1 MTRSDDGDGQ
11 AEVRVECVPVPVGM
25 GTPGG
30 TTNAY
35 VIDVPEGRDRR
46 RILVDPAARADD
58 LDAVAFGGG
67 TDGRDFD
74 AAGLDAIAVTHTHPD
89 HVGAVAAYAAETDA
103 TVYAHADHVNR
114 FRGATGIEPD
124 ATIADGDVLESDAVG
139 VLETPGHA
147 PDGLSF
153 VVDSEGNGVAFEASN
168 GTEAEHQADSG
179 SIIVG
184 DLAVASGS
192 VAVAAPDGDLAD
204 YLESLERLRD
214 RNAARLWPGHGPPIW
229 DPEATSTR
237 LIEHRLDRE
246 RRILEAIEDGASDVD
261 AILEAAYAKD
271 LTGVEDLARRT
282 VVAHV
287 EKLVSEGRIDR
298 SWESATGR

>member
-1 MTRSDDGDGQ
+1 MER
-11 AEVRVECVPVPVGM
+11 VPVPA
-25 GTPGG
+25 GTSAPGG

-35 VIDVPEGRDRR
+35 VIDVHERRDPPGRRDRT

-58 LDAVAFGGG
+58 LDAAAFGGG
-67 TDGRDFD
+67 TDGRDLD
-74 AAGLDAIAVTHTHPD
+74 AADPDPAGLDAIAVTHTHPD

-103 TVYAHADHVNR
+103 TVHAHADHVDR
-114 FRGATGIEPD
+114 FREATGIEPD
-124 ATIADGDVLESDAVG
+124 ATIADGDVLGSDAVG

-153 VVDSEGNGVAFEASN
+153 VVDSDENDVAFEESD
-168 GTEAEHQADSG
+168 GTETESGTGSG

-184 DLAVASGS
+184 DLAIASGS
-192 VAVAAPDGDLAD
+192 VAVAAPEGDLAD

-214 RNAARLWPGHGPPIW
+214 RNAARLWPGHGPPIG
-229 DPEATSTR
+229 DPEATCTR

-246 RRILEAIEDGASDVD
+246 RRILEAIGNGASDVD
-261 AILEAAYAKD
+261 AVLKAAYAKD

-298 SWESATGR
+298 SWESAAGR